1 MADYE
6 PLDISQWC
14 NAGVSELGDGAEV
27 PVGRQTMRGLPF
39 LVGSDGAG
47 STGNVYIALDG
58 SQEPLSVPIGR
69 PARRV
74 VLAHRMLE
82 TKVGDGGPTGTQVAE
97 YVFRLA
103 GGRVERV
110 PIRERFRNRRH
121 EDRLGC
127 RQGHGAP
134 NRASLHGGLRPGGT
148 ALSTARGTVEP
159 DR

>member
-82 TKVGDGGPTGTQVAE
+82 TKVGDGGPTGRGHRSPSTSSGWLEGAWSE
-97 YVFRLA
+97 
-103 GGRVERV
+103 
-110 PIRERFRNRRH
+110 
-121 EDRLGC
+121 C
-127 RQGHGAP
+127 RYGKG
-134 NRASLHGGLRPGGT
+134 SK
-148 ALSTARGTVEP
+148 
-159 DR
+159 